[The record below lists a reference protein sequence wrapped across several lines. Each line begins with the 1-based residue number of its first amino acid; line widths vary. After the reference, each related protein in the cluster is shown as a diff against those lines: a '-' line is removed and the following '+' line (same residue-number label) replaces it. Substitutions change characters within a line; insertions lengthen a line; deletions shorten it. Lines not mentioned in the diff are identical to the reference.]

1 MDNTSSEDRALQPNL
16 RSRKRLDW
24 QFAIYHLQF
33 AILLFASG
41 SLAAPVL
48 PPLPSGP
55 IQKMPV
61 WQPPKVQDVKAQTLA
76 WIEHSGADA
85 ATRARAAS
93 LWAAVGEQATGL
105 DLLDLFAQTCAM
117 IDPRAAKLVELC
129 STPRMLT
136 ALPSQAWLLESKTPP
151 LVANNL
157 RLYYGRW
164 LVHTFWFDEA
174 IEQLGGLKPSDVV
187 APAELL
193 FYQSVAYHRTLNK
206 EEGLKSLAQLLDG
219 AAACPRRYL
228 AVGYLMQTDLMA
240 LEPDTLD
247 HVARRME
254 DIERRLDMGHA
265 GPKVRKVENG
275 VIDSIDKLIKKLED
289 QQKQQA
295 NNQSNSLQSSKPAK
309 DSTPMG
315 GRGPGEVTK
324 KNIGNRSGWG
334 DLPPKEREEA
344 LQSIGRDFPSHYR
357 DIVEQYF
364 RRLATEEN
372 GEPGNDAKPKK

>member
-1 MDNTSSEDRALQPNL
+1 MNALSFRSCVLRPNL
-16 RSRKRLDW
+16 LSRKRLNL
-24 QFAIYHLQF
+24 QFAIYNLQF
-33 AILLFASG
+33 AILLLASAAF
-41 SLAAPVL
+41 AAPVL
-48 PPLPSGP
+48 PPIPTGP
-55 IQKMPV
+55 IQKTPV
-61 WQPPKVQDVKAQTLA
+61 WQPPKVQDVRTQILA
-76 WIEHSGADA
+76 WIDHSTPDA
-85 ATRARAAS
+85 ATRARAAAF
-93 LWAAVGEQATGL
+93 WTAVSDQTTGL
-105 DLLDLFAQTCAM
+105 ELLDRVALTCAA
-117 IDPRAAKLVELC
+117 IDPRAGKLVELC
-129 STPRMLT
+129 SISRSGS
-136 ALPSQAWLLESKTPP
+136 ALPSQAWLLDPKTSP

-164 LVHTFWFDEA
+164 LVHASWFDEA
-174 IEQLGGLKPSDVV
+174 IEQLGGLKATDVV

-193 FYQSVAYHRTLNK
+193 FYQGVAYHRTLNK
-206 EEGLKSLAQLLDG
+206 EEGLKALAQLIDG

-228 AVGYLMQTDLMA
+228 AVGYLMQTDLMG

-265 GPKVRKVENG
+265 GPKVRKVEDG
-275 VIDSIDKLIKKLED
+275 VIETIDKLIKKIED

-295 NNQSNSLQSSKPAK
+295 QNQSNSLQSNRPAQ

-334 DLPPKEREEA
+334 DLPPKQREEA
-344 LQSIGRDFPSHYR
+344 LQNIGREFPSHYR

-372 GEPGNDAKPKK
+372 GETGGDPKPKK